1 IARLLL
7 HQHDPEEALRIV
19 RGSEFTRFDPWLTGV
34 EISLSDLVGRSPRFK
49 RQAYDLV
56 KYFEGDPAVISELA
70 ASIGTN
76 EAFHGPLRRAR
87 QYFRLALKSPTE
99 NVVAQASGMSK
110 KLPGAVN
117 FDGNRLLNQ
126 ESVYEARA
134 LSAYHEGRWNDVLAE
149 AELWLADESFSSRPA
164 VIASFVAG
172 SMLGD
177 FRQSERFANLGLIA
191 KSSR

>member
-1 IARLLL
+1 
-7 HQHDPEEALRIV
+7 
-19 RGSEFTRFDPWLTGV
+19 
-34 EISLSDLVGRSPRFK
+34 
-49 RQAYDLV
+49 
-56 KYFEGDPAVISELA
+56 
-70 ASIGTN
+70 
-76 EAFHGPLRRAR
+76 
-87 QYFRLALKSPTE
+87 
-99 NVVAQASGMSK
+99 MSK

>member
-1 IARLLL
+1 MKRAGAAAIEGA
-7 HQHDPEEALRIV
+7 PEVYAEELAERIYRAMTSV
-19 RGSEFTRFDPWLTGV
+19 RAAKC
-34 EISLSDLVGRSPRFK
+34 RSPRFK

-56 KYFEGDPAVISELA
+56 KYFEGDPAAISELA

-191 KSSR
+191 KSPR